1 VGRVASPRGATS
13 LRERYVPPITRIGF
27 DVK

>member
-1 VGRVASPRGATS
+1 VASPRGAAS
-13 LRERYVPPITRIGF
+13 RRERYVPPITRIGF